1 MTKQQ
6 APAPRPKK
14 VAKKLPSRGMYIDFK
29 PRNKRDAASRPEKA
43 EAPLKLSKTANTAV
57 PRKTAKP
64 PKAAPLTNQTP
75 KMTTDAVRVSRTTVI
90 STTKKKAPRRDYI
103 PPAKEEDFEEDLL
116 SELDFEEEKVRDPI
130 FTEEEIAEIE
140 TVPETSDGEIPE
152 ETPEDFM
159 SEKTADE
166 YASALT
172 ALKVTSVEESPFIS
186 TVSVSKRPLSEGRRL
201 VEEDEENIP
210 TDIKEENFRSPVR
223 NVYTRR
229 QTTAP
234 SANTFDPLSS
244 RNSERRHI
252 AIPEDDEIEPDLP
265 RLRDRVKSKRKD
277 DGRPRE
283 LREKEE
289 KIRGGASHGLRGGSH
304 NGTRIVSPK
313 DGHSGPFAL
322 IIAITLMVIFGG
334 AVGAVIYLAFFQ

>member
-29 PRNKRDAASRPEKA
+29 PRNNSKAVSRPEKPQ
-43 EAPLKLSKTANTAV
+43 APIKPSKTANTAI
-57 PRKTAKP
+57 PQKTAKP
-64 PKAAPLTNQTP
+64 PKAAPLAPQMP
-75 KMTTDAVRVSRTTVI
+75 KMSTDAVRVSRTTII
-90 STTKKKAPRRDYI
+90 STTKKKAPRRDFR
-103 PPAKEEDFEEDLL
+103 PPAKEEDFDEDLL
-116 SELDFEEEKVRDPI
+116 SELDFEEEKTTPV
-130 FTEEEIAEIE
+130 FTEEEIATIE
-140 TVPETSDGEIPE
+140 TVPETSTGEAPE

-166 YASALT
+166 YTSALT

-186 TVSVSKRPLSEGRRL
+186 TVSVDKRPLSEGRRL
-201 VEEDEENIP
+201 VEEDDENVP

-223 NVYTRR
+223 NVYTRH
-229 QTTAP
+229 QTTTP
-234 SANTFDPLSS
+234 SADAFDPLSS
-244 RNSERRHI
+244 TNSERRHI

-265 RLRDRVKSKRKD
+265 RLRNRAKAKKKD

-289 KIRGGASHGLRGGSH
+289 KIRGGSHYGDGGRHS
-304 NGTRIVSPK
+304 GTRIVSPK

>member
-14 VAKKLPSRGMYIDFK
+14 VTHKLPSRGKYIDFV
-29 PRNKRDAASRPEKA
+29 PRNNQPAVSRLEKA
-43 EAPLKLSKTANTAV
+43 EAALKPSKTANTAI

-64 PKAAPLTNQTP
+64 PKAAPLTNQMP
-75 KMTTDAVRVSRTTVI
+75 KMGTDAVRVSRTTII
-90 STTKKKAPRRDYI
+90 STTKKKAPRRDFR
-103 PPAKEEDFEEDLL
+103 PPAKEEDFDEDLL
-116 SELDFEEEKVRDPI
+116 AELDFEEEKTTPV

-140 TVPETSDGEIPE
+140 TAPETSTKEAPE

-186 TVSVSKRPLSEGRRL
+186 TVSVDKRPLSEGRRL
-201 VEEDEENIP
+201 VEEDDENAP
-210 TDIKEENFRSPVR
+210 TDIREENFRSPVR

-229 QTTAP
+229 QTTTAS
-234 SANTFDPLSS
+234 SAAFDPLSS
-244 RNSERRHI
+244 TNSQRRHI
-252 AIPEDDEIEPDLP
+252 AAADDDEIEPDLP
-265 RLRDRVKSKRKD
+265 RLRARIKAKKKEDEK
-277 DGRPRE
+277 PRE

-289 KIRGGASHGLRGGSH
+289 KIRGGASHGLHGGAHS
-304 NGTRIVSPK
+304 GTRVVSPK